1 MTQDHVWSP
10 DDGYKIKNLMPA
22 SSGLKLQKLLWK
34 KYFPRAVFLMIPLT
48 ASNVSELSKSSSR
61 WDSTSH
67 PIFSRQPR
75 LNECLV
81 QCQRLF
87 VGVTFQC
94 FHMLRSRMSDWA
106 FLLIFHFIKQYSD
119 IKLPWFS
126 SQHRTESDFKQTSSS
141 PYYRNEGKLLNVS
154 MLTCWVRQNLPDDK

>member
-1 MTQDHVWSP
+1 MEEPRSGWNLNWYLNLVLENICILELYFS
-10 DDGYKIKNLMPA
+10 KIVANFPYQ
-22 SSGLKLQKLLWK
+22 QKL
-34 KYFPRAVFLMIPLT
+34 II
-48 ASNVSELSKSSSR
+48 NVSELSKSSSR
-61 WDSTSH
+61 WDTTSH

>member
-1 MTQDHVWSP
+1 
-10 DDGYKIKNLMPA
+10 MP
-22 SSGLKLQKLLWK
+22 SSLKLQKLLWN